1 MFRPKTDKIKILSE
15 FYPEVIKELEDVFKD
30 KTNVYIDFANVLGWQ
45 DRLMWYIDL
54 RRLKQLLDSF
64 DTINDI
70 KFYYGIL
77 KGDSHS
83 ENIKHDVEKYG
94 YNLKTKPVKILRLS
108 IDVSSIPANSPTLL
122 EGFIR
127 KPLLSKFNLET
138 VEYLN
143 NALKK
148 LNGQG
153 IKYIEDKKCNFDV
166 ELGRDMLL
174 DYKEKDV
181 KNFNLWSG
189 DSDFADPIK
198 QLIEND
204 KRVIIFCTA
213 RRLSS
218 ELNEIGARVFEI
230 KKIKEFICWQ
240 KDLPQELNDR
250 IKSQKD
256 SRKSP

>member
-1 MFRPKTDKIKILSE
+1 
-15 FYPEVIKELEDVFKD
+15 
-30 KTNVYIDFANVLGWQ
+30 
-45 DRLMWYIDL
+45 
-54 RRLKQLLDSF
+54 
-64 DTINDI
+64 
-70 KFYYGIL
+70 
-77 KGDSHS
+77 
-83 ENIKHDVEKYG
+83 
-94 YNLKTKPVKILRLS
+94 
-108 IDVSSIPANSPTLL
+108 
-122 EGFIR
+122 
-127 KPLLSKFNLET
+127 LET